1 MRPRSK
7 KPVEKTVEEN
17 HPGGRRWNRWTLP
30 SPLFS
35 RFFSPP
41 CFVQFYY
48 KFFSTGPPPA
58 GRDIKHLP
66 VEVFHGSTMFHAI
79 RVDTIRA
86 QDWPSEGALESRLFF
101 HRSRHS
107 STGPGDLG
115 VKAFPTGPRA
125 VRIDTMQHTADVV

>member
-1 MRPRSK
+1 
-7 KPVEKTVEEN
+7 
-17 HPGGRRWNRWTLP
+17 
-30 SPLFS
+30 
-35 RFFSPP
+35 
-41 CFVQFYY
+41 
-48 KFFSTGPPPA
+48 
-58 GRDIKHLP
+58 